1 MTHSKDITTL
11 NEEIIMLKNLVEHM
25 TLKLMQHFSKKK
37 WKVMKKMKTEDIE
50 AIESAPLEHV
60 F

>member
-25 TLKLMQHFSKKK
+25 TLQFSISAKKVESNEQK
-37 WKVMKKMKTEDIE
+37 KTEDIK
-50 AIESAPLEHV
+50 AIESAPLEPV